1 MEEMKLYCAA
11 HPGSPAAIRR
21 PWLSIRGRTVV
32 ALLGPAIDE
41 GIAGFGDSVN
51 AALRAFDA
59 QYSRTLTP
67 PSDLD

>member
-1 MEEMKLYCAA
+1 LAGDIALRYPDFLRTFVIDEDA
-11 HPGSPAAIRR
+11 HSRH
-21 PWLSIRGRTVV
+21 TE
-32 ALLGPAIDE
+32 E

-59 QYSRTLTP
+59 QYSRTLRP